1 MKGFVRA
8 AVLAGIALLQC
19 WAACAQPTDI
29 ARLQQRIHE
38 KEAKPNFTADTAYID
53 ILDSVAFGYYRIS
66 PDSLFLYS
74 KKALEYSKKAG
85 YRRGES
91 NSLRILGNGYR
102 LIGDWVNM
110 IFYYHEAL
118 VSAEKTGDP
127 IGIAKASLNLAMFYA
142 DIKKDEEAIVLS
154 EKAGR
159 IFEKMRD
166 SLNFIKALNTIANSL
181 VHLKKFDSALIYY
194 QQTLPLA
201 LAMKNQYNIALN
213 HSLVGLTLIKMGR
226 YKEGIA
232 RILPTAEYF
241 RNTDDKIRKS
251 YTAGMLALGYYKA
264 KDYPAALRYAQ
275 QGLQLAIELR
285 SKSQIADM
293 YEVLT
298 DIYEARKDYPNALH
312 TSRLFKIYSDSVFND
327 DSRKATDEL
336 EARYE
341 YQQKEKLLKEE
352 EARKD
357 QQHRDLVRKNQL
369 EIYIGALVILFLSSL
384 TFVLFRSRKLLKAKN
399 EKIHNQKEEMEN
411 LAVKL
416 LLNNQQKDM
425 LFGIIAHDLRSPLH
439 SLNEMLALMKER
451 SFTAA
456 EMNTIILELR
466 QDVDYSSELVNN
478 LLYWASSQ
486 LDGLV
491 VKPVELPLR
500 QLADDTLNLFRKMA
514 AEKNIQ
520 LKNEIAP
527 SLAGHA
533 DKNMI
538 EVVIRNLLSNA
549 VKFCRPGDTISLEAE
564 MSADAIV
571 ICVADTG
578 IGIEKPVLDKI
589 IQKKSIT
596 SFGTAR
602 ERGTG
607 LGLLLCREFAE
618 KNNGR
623 FWIESQPGKGS
634 RFYFTISALTLAMS
648 A

>member
-1 MKGFVRA
+1 MKGFERA
-8 AVLAGIALLQC
+8 AILAVLALLRC
-19 WAACAQPTDI
+19 WGACAQPSDI
-29 ARLQQRIHE
+29 ARLQRSIHE
-38 KEAKPNFTADTAYID
+38 KEGKPNFTADTAYID
-53 ILDSVAFGYYRIS
+53 VLDSLAFGYYRIS

-85 YRRGES
+85 YGRGES

-110 IFYYHEAL
+110 IFYYHQAL
-118 VSAEKTGDP
+118 VSAEKTGES
-127 IGIAKASLNLAMFYA
+127 ICLAKASLNMSMFYS
-142 DIKKDEEAIVLS
+142 DIKNYHECLVLS
-154 EKAGR
+154 KKAGR

-166 SLNFIKALNTIANSL
+166 SLNLNKALGIIAN
-181 VHLKKFDSALIYY
+181 ALIYEKKSDSAFFYY
-194 QQTLPLA
+194 QKAMELA
-201 LAMKNQYNIALN
+201 LAMKNEYLIVTN
-213 HSLVGLTLIKMGR
+213 SSFVGEVLIKMGR

-232 RILPTAEYF
+232 RILPAEDYF
-241 RNTDDKIRKS
+241 RNTDDKLQKAL
-251 YTAGMLALGYYKA
+251 TACMLAVGYSKA
-264 KDYPAALRYAQ
+264 KDYPTALRYAQ
-275 QGLQLAIELR
+275 QSLQLAIELR
-285 SKSQIADM
+285 SKSQMADS
-293 YEVLT
+293 YAVLV
-298 DIYEARKDYPNALH
+298 DIYEARKDYPDALRS
-312 TSRLFKIYSDSVFND
+312 SRLFKIYSDSVFND
-327 DSRKATDEL
+327 NSRKATDEL

-357 QQHRDLVRKNQL
+357 DQHRALVRKNQL
-369 EIYIGALVILFLSSL
+369 EIYIGAIVILFLSSL

-399 EKIHNQKEEMEN
+399 KEIHDQKEKMEN
-411 LAVKL
+411 LALKF

-439 SLNEMLALMKER
+439 SLKEILHLIKER
-451 SFTAA
+451 SFTTA

-466 QDVDYSSELVNN
+466 QDVDHSSELVNN

-486 LDGLV
+486 MDGLV

-527 SLAGHA
+527 ELAGHA

-564 MSADAIV
+564 MYAGAIV

-623 FWIESQPGKGS
+623 FWMESQPGKGS

>member
-8 AVLAGIALLQC
+8 AILACIALLRC
-19 WAACAQPTDI
+19 WEACAQPSDI
-29 ARLQQRIHE
+29 VRLQQSVRE
-38 KEAKPNFTADTAYID
+38 KEAKPNFPADTAYID
-53 ILDSVAFGYYRIS
+53 VLDSLAFGYYRIS

-85 YRRGES
+85 YGRGEA

-118 VSAEKTGDP
+118 VSAEKMGDP
-127 IGIAKASLNLAMFYA
+127 IGIGKASLNLAMFYN
-142 DIKKDEEAIVLS
+142 DIKKDRESIVLS
-154 EKAGR
+154 QKAGR

-166 SLNFIKALNTIANSL
+166 SMNLYKALGTIANAL
-181 VHLKKFDSALIYY
+181 VNLNKLDSALIYY
-194 QQTLPLA
+194 QQMSALA
-201 LAMKNQYNIALN
+201 LAMKNEYNIVVDN
-213 HSLVGLTLIKMGR
+213 SLVGVVLIKKGR
-226 YKEGIA
+226 IKEGIA

-241 RNTDDKIRKS
+241 RNTDDKMRQAL
-251 YTAGMLALGYYKA
+251 TGDMLTLGYYKA
-264 KDYPAALRYAQ
+264 KDYPTALRYGQ
-275 QGLQLAIELR
+275 QSLQLAIELK
-285 SKSQIADM
+285 SKSLMVDIYQIL
-293 YEVLT
+293 V
-298 DIYEARKDYPNALH
+298 DIYEARKDYPNALRN
-312 TSRLFKIYSDSVFND
+312 SRLYKKYSDSVFND
-327 DSRKATDEL
+327 NSRKATDEL

-341 YQQKEKLLKEE
+341 YQEKEKLLKEE
-352 EARKD
+352 ESRKD
-357 QQHRDLVRKNQL
+357 AQHRELVRKSQL
-369 EIYIGALVILFLSSL
+369 EIYIGALVILFLSSI
-384 TFVLFRSRKLLKAKN
+384 TFVLFRNRKLLKAKN
-399 EKIHNQKEEMEN
+399 EEINEQKEEMEN
-411 LAVKL
+411 LAIKL
-416 LLNNQQKDM
+416 MLNNQQKDM
-425 LFGIIAHDLRSPLH
+425 LFGIIAHDLRAPLH
-439 SLNEMLALMKER
+439 SLNEMLNLIKAR
-451 SFTAA
+451 PFTTA
-456 EMNTIILELR
+456 ELNTIIQELR

-486 LDGLV
+486 LNGLA

-500 QLADDTLNLFRKMA
+500 KLTDDTLNHFRKMA
-514 AEKNIQ
+514 AAKSIQ

-527 SLAGHA
+527 SLVGHA

-538 EVVIRNLLSNA
+538 EVVVRNLLSNA

-564 MSADAIV
+564 MSADVIV

-589 IQKKSIT
+589 LQKKSIS

>member
-1 MKGFVRA
+1 
-8 AVLAGIALLQC
+8 
-19 WAACAQPTDI
+19 
-29 ARLQQRIHE
+29 
-38 KEAKPNFTADTAYID
+38 
-53 ILDSVAFGYYRIS
+53 
-66 PDSLFLYS
+66 
-74 KKALEYSKKAG
+74 
-85 YRRGES
+85 
-91 NSLRILGNGYR
+91 
-102 LIGDWVNM
+102 
-110 IFYYHEAL
+110 
-118 VSAEKTGDP
+118 
-127 IGIAKASLNLAMFYA
+127 
-142 DIKKDEEAIVLS
+142 
-154 EKAGR
+154 
-159 IFEKMRD
+159 
-166 SLNFIKALNTIANSL
+166 
-181 VHLKKFDSALIYY
+181 
-194 QQTLPLA
+194 
-201 LAMKNQYNIALN
+201 
-213 HSLVGLTLIKMGR
+213 
-226 YKEGIA
+226 
-232 RILPTAEYF
+232 
-241 RNTDDKIRKS
+241 
-251 YTAGMLALGYYKA
+251 
-264 KDYPAALRYAQ
+264 
-275 QGLQLAIELR
+275 
-285 SKSQIADM
+285 
-293 YEVLT
+293 
-298 DIYEARKDYPNALH
+298 
-312 TSRLFKIYSDSVFND
+312 
-327 DSRKATDEL
+327 
-336 EARYE
+336 
-341 YQQKEKLLKEE
+341 
-352 EARKD
+352 
-357 QQHRDLVRKNQL
+357 
-369 EIYIGALVILFLSSL
+369 
-384 TFVLFRSRKLLKAKN
+384 
-399 EKIHNQKEEMEN
+399 MEN
-411 LAVKL
+411 LALKF

-439 SLNEMLALMKER
+439 SLKEILHLIKER
-451 SFTAA
+451 SFTTA

-466 QDVDYSSELVNN
+466 QDVDHSSELVNN

-486 LDGLV
+486 MDGLV